1 MRKINCW
8 LILSLA
14 APLLLAQPEKDA
26 KKPKHPFI
34 GDAAAIEAGQKI
46 FTSGCGGCHGPDGK
60 GGRGPNL
67 RERTSWH
74 PMDDDTLY
82 SSIQKGIGGGMPAAN
97 LSEDQAWQV
106 VAFVRALTS
115 PAIETPLAI
124 GNAEA
129 GRQIFWGKAGCSGCH
144 RIRGT
149 GGGLGPDLSN
159 AGGTRPLA
167 HLREAILD
175 PESLG
180 AAQYRGVE
188 VLLKSGQ
195 RLKGVARNRTN
206 YSLQLQDKDGNMHLI
221 SMNDVREM
229 NLSNGSPMPRNYK
242 DRLSADEIDNLL
254 AYLREQTIR
263 PYVPESKSKPE

>member
-1 MRKINCW
+1 MCKINCW
-8 LILSLA
+8 LFFIFA
-14 APLLLAQPEKDA
+14 APLLMAQHEKDG
-26 KKPKHPFI
+26 KKTKHPFI
-34 GDAAAIEAGQKI
+34 GDPAAIEAGRKT
-46 FTSGCGGCHGPDGK
+46 FANGCGACHGPDGK

-82 SSIQKGIGGGMPAAN
+82 SAIQKGIGGAMPAAN

-106 VAFVRALTS
+106 VAFVRALTA
-115 PAIETPLAI
+115 PAIETPLAK

-129 GRQIFWGKAGCSGCH
+129 GRQLFTGKAGCAGCH
-144 RIRGT
+144 RIRGS
-149 GGGLGPDLSN
+149 GGGLGPDLTN
-159 AGGTRPLA
+159 IGATRALSQ
-167 HLREAILD
+167 LREAILD

-188 VLLKSGQ
+188 VLLKNGK

-221 SMNDVREM
+221 DMLDVTEM
-229 NLSNGSPMPRNYK
+229 KLSDGSPMPRNYK
-242 DRLSADEIDNLL
+242 DRLNADEIDNLL
-254 AYLREQTIR
+254 AYLREQSVR
-263 PYVPESKSKPE
+263 PYSPESKSKSE